1 MFFHEKYLLF
11 FKKVNNEKTDITYL
25 QICPI
30 YLIEED
36 RILLSVF
43 VFVFLNIAFIKI
55 YEENSVTQIH
65 VLIKGRT
72 ISTAFYNSL

>member
-36 RILLSVF
+36 RNLLSVF
-43 VFVFLNIAFIKI
+43 VFVFQNIAFIKI
-55 YEENSVTQIH
+55 YEENSASC
-65 VLIKGRT
+65 R
-72 ISTAFYNSL
+72 